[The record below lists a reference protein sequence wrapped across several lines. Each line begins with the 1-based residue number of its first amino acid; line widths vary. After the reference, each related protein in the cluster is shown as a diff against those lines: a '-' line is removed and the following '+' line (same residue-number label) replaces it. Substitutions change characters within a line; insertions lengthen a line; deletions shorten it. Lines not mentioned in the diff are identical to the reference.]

1 MHCFI
6 YCCDDLHPKLC
17 FWSVSDSYCYC
28 VVWSEC
34 YFPFLILPF
43 GLANVVSNTVMGGLG
58 LPDIIGGFI
67 VGIVTTSI
75 IVFAKRR
82 GCGNWIIWAA
92 VTFVPGLG
100 VPVWLSVLL
109 DIPYLV
115 LASSLLI
122 GQCICGIASVML
134 VTALERVGAGKLFA
148 FDGGKQ

>member
-1 MHCFI
+1 
-6 YCCDDLHPKLC
+6 
-17 FWSVSDSYCYC
+17 
-28 VVWSEC
+28 
-34 YFPFLILPF
+34 
-43 GLANVVSNTVMGGLG
+43 MGGLG

-75 IVFAKRR
+75 IVYGKRH

-109 DIPYLV
+109 DIPYFV

-122 GQCICGIASVML
+122 GQCICGVASVML
-134 VTALERVGAGKLFA
+134 VTALERVGAGKMFA
-148 FDGGKQ
+148 FEGGKR

>member
-1 MHCFI
+1 MAPWKTPTQVAKNQNFHAVSSCNANSAMRKYAPMQTKINF
-6 YCCDDLHPKLC
+6 
-17 FWSVSDSYCYC
+17 SDSNLRA
-28 VVWSEC
+28 S
-34 YFPFLILPF
+34 FP
-43 GLANVVSNTVMGGLG
+43 
-58 LPDIIGGFI
+58 
-67 VGIVTTSI
+67 
-75 IVFAKRR
+75 KRMD
-82 GCGNWIIWAA
+82 NWIIWAA